1 MTKPATAL
9 LPPLNTEQA
18 AELIG
23 CAPYTLKRSRC
34 DGELFAR
41 PAPVFRKMGRKV
53 VYDAD
58 VIRQWIAAFPVKP
71 NTAA

>member
-1 MTKPATAL
+1 M
-9 LPPLNTEQA
+9 
-18 AELIG
+18 IG